1 MRRYVTYSM
10 LFHLG
15 VVVFAYFGLPSFRET
30 MESVVPVSV
39 EILTIAEAT
48 NVPTKTAKP
57 PKPVE
62 KPAPPPLAPEVAS
75 NTQPAPPEPEAPKP
89 PKPDEVALLPEVEQR
104 PKPQVKQKPK
114 PEDTPENK
122 KASTQP
128 KPKKK
133 PTPPDPFASVLKTL
147 EDLKSAPPDE
157 KAKPKVKEKSEPTF
171 EEQMADALETKTR
184 RQDLGVNLTISEID
198 LVRQQIARCWNLPAG
213 AKDAHEMVV
222 DLSVLMNPD
231 GTVSS
236 AKIEN
241 QAQMAF
247 DPFFRAMAESALR
260 AVLNPACSPLKLPP
274 EKYENWKEMSLQF
287 NPKEMFG
294 L

>member
-1 MRRYVTYSM
+1 MNRYVTYSV

-15 VVVFAYFGLPSFRET
+15 VVVFAYLGLPSFRDIEPAPL
-30 MESVVPVSV
+30 PVSV
-39 EILTIAEAT
+39 EILTVAEAT
-48 NVPTKTAKP
+48 NVPTKAKEP

-62 KPAPPPLAPEVAS
+62 KPTPPPPVPEVAS
-75 NTQPAPPEPEAPKP
+75 KAPPAPPEPEAPVP
-89 PKPDEVALLPEVEQR
+89 EDVALVPEAQPKPK
-104 PKPQVKQKPK
+104 PKAKQKPK
-114 PEDTPENK
+114 PEDKPK
-122 KASTQP
+122 KASPKPRPKP

-147 EDLKSAPPDE
+147 EDLKSAPPKEDE
-157 KAKPKVKEKSEPTF
+157 KPKEKEKPAPTF
-171 EEQMADALETKTR
+171 EEQMENALETKTQ
-184 RQDLGVNLTISEID
+184 RQDIGPSLTISEID

-222 DLSVLMNPD
+222 DLRVLMNPD
-231 GTVSS
+231 GTVSN
-236 AKIEN
+236 AQIEN
-241 QAQMAF
+241 QAQMAL

-260 AVLNPACSPLKLPP
+260 AVLNPNCSPLKLPP

>member
-15 VVVFAYFGLPSFRET
+15 VVIFAYFGLPSFRET
-30 MESVVPVSV
+30 MDSVVPVSV
-39 EILTIAEAT
+39 EILTIADVT
-48 NVPTKTAKP
+48 NVPTKVTQP
-57 PKPVE
+57 PKPAD
-62 KPAPPPLAPEVAS
+62 KPVPPPLAPETAS
-75 NTQPAPPEPEAPKP
+75 NTPPAPPTPEPEA
-89 PKPDEVALLPEVEQR
+89 PKPDEVALLPEAEPR

-114 PEDTPENK
+114 SEDTPEK
-122 KASTQP
+122 KTSSPQP

-133 PTPPDPFASVLKTL
+133 PAPPDPFASVLKTL
-147 EDLKSAPPDE
+147 EELKSAPPDE
-157 KAKPKVKEKSEPTF
+157 KPKEKVEEKPQPTF
-171 EEQMADALETKTR
+171 EEQMANALETKSV
-184 RQDLGVNLTISEID
+184 RQDLGQNLSISEID

-222 DLSVLMNPD
+222 DISMLMNPD

-247 DPFFRAMAESALR
+247 DPFFRAMAESALT
-260 AVLNPACSPLKLPP
+260 AVLRCSPLKLPP

>member
-1 MRRYVTYSM
+1 LRRYVTYSVI
-10 LFHLG
+10 FHLG
-15 VVVFAYFGLPSFRET
+15 VIVFAYFGLPSFRDT
-30 MESVVPVSV
+30 MNSVVPVSV
-39 EILTIAEAT
+39 EILTVAEVT
-48 NVPTKTAKP
+48 NVPTKTVKP
-57 PKPVE
+57 PKLAE
-62 KPAPPPLAPEVAS
+62 KPTPPPLAPETAS
-75 NTQPAPPEPEAPKP
+75 NTPPAPPEPEPEAPKP
-89 PKPDEVALLPEVEQR
+89 DEVAILPAPEPK
-104 PKPQVKQKPK
+104 PKPQEKQKPK
-114 PEDTPENK
+114 TDDTPEK
-122 KASTQP
+122 KQTSAQP

-133 PTPPDPFASVLKTL
+133 PAPPDPFASVLKTL

-157 KAKPKVKEKSEPTF
+157 KQEPKEKEKTQPTF

-184 RQDLGVNLTISEID
+184 RQDLGASLTISEID

-213 AKDAHEMVV
+213 AKDAHEMIV